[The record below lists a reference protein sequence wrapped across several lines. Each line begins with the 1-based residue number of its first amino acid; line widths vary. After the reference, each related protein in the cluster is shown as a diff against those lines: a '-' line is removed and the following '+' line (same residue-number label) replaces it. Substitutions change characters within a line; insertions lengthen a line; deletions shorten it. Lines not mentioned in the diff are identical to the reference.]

1 MKNVSEESREKWLPC
16 FQPELVSSEESGD
29 EDGGEDIIIWRVYY
43 KTTCLEKRKGHY
55 PFHDTST

>member
-1 MKNVSEESREKWLPC
+1 MK
-16 FQPELVSSEESGD
+16 ESGD

-43 KTTCLEKRKGHY
+43 KTTCLEKQKGHY